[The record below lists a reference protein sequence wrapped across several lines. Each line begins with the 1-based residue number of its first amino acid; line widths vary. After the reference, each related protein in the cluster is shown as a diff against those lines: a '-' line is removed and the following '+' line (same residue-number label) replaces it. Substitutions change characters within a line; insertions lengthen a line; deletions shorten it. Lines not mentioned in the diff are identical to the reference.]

1 MRIERARPD
10 ILGFGRFSSRE
21 FLGLSLVRK
30 RFGRPCVR
38 SFSRSQFKRD
48 VPRAFGLAS
57 HDETLS
63 PLRRRLAVG
72 DKPKLLRILHIAQRD
87 LQDLNRRRPDSFRAA
102 SDPDHPPALRIRF
115 PRWPLGQ
122 KVSREGRLRPQLG
135 GSWGRSLE
143 VPVRE
148 AGTISNVVSQSAETI
163 KFYFR
168 IQEWP
173 VLNLRVA

>member
-1 MRIERARPD
+1 MPALTFWVSAD
-10 ILGFGRFSSRE
+10 LALAN
-21 FLGLSLVRK
+21 FLAS
-30 RFGRPCVR
+30 R
-38 SFSRSQFKRD
+38 SFGNVSVALACVLFPGPSSNETYH
-48 VPRAFGLAS
+48 VPFGLAS

-87 LQDLNRRRPDSFRAA
+87 LRDLNRRRPDSFRAA

-115 PRWPLGQ
+115 PRWPRGQ
-122 KVSREGRLRPQLG
+122 EVSREGRLRPQLG

>member
-1 MRIERARPD
+1 MPALTFWVSAD
-10 ILGFGRFSSRE
+10 LALAN
-21 FLGLSLVRK
+21 FLAS
-30 RFGRPCVR
+30 R
-38 SFSRSQFKRD
+38 SFGNVSVALACVLFPGPSSNETYHVPLDLRAMMRRSRRY
-48 VPRAFGLAS
+48 A
-57 HDETLS
+57 
-63 PLRRRLAVG
+63 RRLAVG

-87 LQDLNRRRPDSFRAA
+87 LRDLNRRRPDSFRAA

-115 PRWPLGQ
+115 PRWPRGQ

>member
-1 MRIERARPD
+1 VPLDLRAIMRR
-10 ILGFGRFSSRE
+10 SRRYA
-21 FLGLSLVRK
+21 G
-30 RFGRPCVR
+30 
-38 SFSRSQFKRD
+38 
-48 VPRAFGLAS
+48 
-57 HDETLS
+57 
-63 PLRRRLAVG
+63 G

>member
-1 MRIERARPD
+1 MPALTFWVSADLALANFLASRS
-10 ILGFGRFSSRE
+10 FGNVSVALACVL
-21 FLGLSLVRK
+21 FLGPSSNETYHVPLDLRAMM
-30 RFGRPCVR
+30 RR
-38 SFSRSQFKRD
+38 SRRYAGGSPSATSRNFSEFCI
-48 VPRAFGLAS
+48 
-57 HDETLS
+57 S
-63 PLRRRLAVG
+63 PSVTSRTSIEG
-72 DKPKLLRILHIAQRD
+72 
-87 LQDLNRRRPDSFRAA
+87 RPDSFRAA

-115 PRWPLGQ
+115 PRWPRGQ